1 MNCSSCGKKISKNSK
16 FCPNCGIKIEVT
28 SNEEVK
34 EEKENIIEE
43 TKDDTK
49 NQEENVQ
56 PVENNTNSTKP
67 TGNASGAFA
76 ASIVV
81 TILSLITLNFTALT
95 IGIIAIVYLSTYKSE
110 VNNDLKQRKIYN
122 GKILNIVSWV
132 LFGVGAIIRII
143 CLVIAL
149 IPILF
154 ISEYAKEHKN
164 ESYEDEKNY
173 EENYE
178 EYYDE
183 DDSYYDS
190 YGYDNL
196 TEIDYERFMTLY
208 SGSTPS
214 IVVLVQT
221 NCGYCNM
228 YKPIID
234 EIAYDEDINI
244 YYLDITKLTNSE
256 YNQLINSID
265 FFKTHSDWGTP
276 TTLIVKNSSTID
288 YLEGYSSEDTTLKFY
303 RENSIIK

>member
-16 FCPNCGIKIEVT
+16 FCPNCGMKIEVT

-43 TKDDTK
+43 KKDDTK

-56 PVENNTNSTKP
+56 PVENTTTDNTKP
-67 TGNASGAFA
+67 IGNASGAFA

-81 TILSLITLNFTALT
+81 TILSFITLNFTALT
-95 IGIIAIVYLSTYKSE
+95 FGIIAIVYLSIYKSE
-110 VNNDLKQRKIYN
+110 VNNDLKQRKIHN
-122 GKILNIVSWV
+122 GKVLNIVSWV
-132 LFGVGAIIRII
+132 LFGVGVIIRII
-143 CLVIAL
+143 CFIVML

-154 ISEYAKEHKN
+154 ISEYKDDVHEHR
-164 ESYEDEKNY
+164 EYYED
-173 EENYE
+173 
-178 EYYDE
+178 YYDE

-196 TEIDYERFMTLY
+196 IEIGYERFMTLY
-208 SGSTPS
+208 RGSTPS

-244 YYLDITKLTNSE
+244 YYFDILKLTNSE

-288 YLEGYSSEDTTLKFY
+288 YLEGYSSEDATLKFY
-303 RENSIIK
+303 RKNSIIK